1 MTTVAGIMPQISI
14 KSNLIFFLMR
24 EKEREGERD
33 ARDFSVTFR
42 DLYVTFRDINVT
54 WDRTQ
59 GPYSTVRFRRE
70 LLGTVQYR

>member
-1 MTTVAGIMPQISI
+1 
-14 KSNLIFFLMR
+14 MR